1 MMARSDDFAYMCFM
15 RAMSEPNAS
24 LVGIVDDDSGR
35 RQSISSLG
43 RLVGRRSAVFSS
55 AEEFLGSEEPKCAA
69 CLILD
74 VRMPRISGLDLQSR
88 LAEMACRIPII
99 FATGYSDEEAQRKA
113 LDDGAV
119 AFLYL
124 PFSDEALFDAMRLAL
139 SAASAY
145 NEISRSRD
153 R

>member
-24 LVGIVDDDSGR
+24 LVGMVDDDSGQR
-35 RQSISSLG
+35 ESISSLVRSAG
-43 RLVGRRSAVFSS
+43 LRSAVFSS
-55 AEEFLGSEEPKCAA
+55 AEEFLGSEELKYAA

-99 FATGYSDEEAQRKA
+99 FATGYSDAGAQRKA
-113 LDDGAV
+113 LDAGAV
-119 AFLYL
+119 AFLAK
-124 PFSDEALFDAMRLAL
+124 PFRGKTIFDALHPGA
-139 SAASAY
+139 
-145 NEISRSRD
+145 
-153 R
+153 

>member
-1 MMARSDDFAYMCFM
+1 MALSDDFAYTCFM

-24 LVGIVDDDSGR
+24 LVGIVDDDSGQR
-35 RQSISSLG
+35 ESISSLV
-43 RLVGRRSAVFSS
+43 RSVGLRSAVFSS
-55 AEEFLGSEEPKCAA
+55 AEEFLGSEELKYAD

-99 FATGYSDEEAQRKA
+99 FATGYSDEEVQRRA

-119 AFLYL
+119 AFLHK
-124 PFSDEALFDAMRLAL
+124 PFSDEALFDALRLAQSYG
-139 SAASAY
+139 SAS
-145 NEISRSRD
+145 NEISPSRD
-153 R
+153 RL